1 MFGSQLKL
9 YISNRQSFNHSLLK
23 HLSATAKNMYVL
35 SFCALWSSMMVF
47 NIIKLFIA
55 DLSFLPAYCISV
67 ILLLLF
73 HSVLF
78 QLIHLPLICFSYYFI
93 LLFTSSS
100 ITLSLSLSGSLVFSS
115 ILYSE
120 YYSGISDLFS
130 NLVPLVFVT
139 FFQYLYSLK
148 YL

>member
-55 DLSFLPAYCISV
+55 DHSFLPAYCISV
-67 ILLLLF
+67 ILLLLS

-78 QLIHLPLICFSYYFI
+78 QLIHKPLICFSYYFI
-93 LLFTSSS
+93 LLFISSS
-100 ITLSLSLSGSLVFSS
+100 ITLSLSLSGSFVFSS

-130 NLVPLVFVT
+130 NLVPLVFVM

-148 YL
+148 YS